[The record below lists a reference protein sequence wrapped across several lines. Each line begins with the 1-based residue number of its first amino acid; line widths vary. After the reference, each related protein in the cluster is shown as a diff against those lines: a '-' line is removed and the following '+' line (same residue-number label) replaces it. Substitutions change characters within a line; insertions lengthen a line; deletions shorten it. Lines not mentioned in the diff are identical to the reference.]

1 MSLKIDRRVIAL
13 LSESP
18 MSMRELAEKI
28 GLNEKQIYRVL
39 TSLHKS
45 KRIIH
50 ARDEDGV
57 RRYKTA

>member
-1 MSLKIDRRVIAL
+1 MKLDRRVIAL

-18 MSMRELAEKI
+18 MSMRELAGKMGI
-28 GLNEKQIYRVL
+28 NEKKVYRAL

-57 RRYKTA
+57 RRYKAI